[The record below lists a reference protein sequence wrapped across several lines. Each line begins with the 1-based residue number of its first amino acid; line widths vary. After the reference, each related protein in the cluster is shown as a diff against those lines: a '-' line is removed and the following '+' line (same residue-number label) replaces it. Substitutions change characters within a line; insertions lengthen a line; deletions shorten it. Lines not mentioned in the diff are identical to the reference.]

1 MDKVTSVSRTMLPA
15 FSFTAN
21 MVQADTDVVLGKT
34 HDWVVGYATI
44 GAAGDHQFKAN
55 ISFHALIGT
64 VNKGTLYNIAA
75 DEGAWMKGLHGTKI
89 QIVFGDTDPAEGVS
103 HEKAAESLSFKS

>member
-15 FSFTAN
+15 FSFKAN
-21 MVQADTDVVLGKT
+21 TVQADTDVVLGKT

-44 GAAGDHQFKAN
+44 GAEGDHQFKAN

-75 DEGAWMKGLHGTKI
+75 DEGAWMKGLHGNKI

-103 HEKAAESLSFKS
+103 HVAVAESLSFKS